1 MSDDN
6 KKKTQKQVAP
16 ANLYEAMLA
25 FQSLSVAAV
34 KSGKNPAFK
43 SNYATLEAVIEAVE
57 QAHQFGLCFMQHIE
71 YERGANDETLAFVRT
86 VVIHAPSGQTNDKTV
101 VPIFLGKAH
110 NPMQALGSGITYAKR
125 YGLQSA
131 FGLPSEDDDANGANV
146 NGGQPIKVTQT
157 TEW

>member
-1 MSDDN
+1 MSNNTEN
-6 KKKTQKQVAP
+6 KSKKQSAP
-16 ANLYEAMLA
+16 TNLYEAMLA

-34 KSGKNPAFK
+34 KEGKNPAFK
-43 SNYATLEAVIEAVE
+43 SNYATLEAVIKAVE

-71 YERGANDETLAFVRT
+71 YDRDEAGNTLSFVRT
-86 VVIHAPSGQTNDKTV
+86 VVIHAPSGQTNDQTV

-131 FGLPSEDDDANGANV
+131 FGLPSEDDDANGANQ
-146 NGGQPIKVTQT
+146 NGGQPVTVTQT
-157 TEW
+157 SEW

>member
-1 MSDDN
+1 MTNNKDIEN
-6 KKKTQKQVAP
+6 KKQDAP
-16 ANLYEAMLA
+16 SNLYEGMLA

-71 YERGANDETLAFVRT
+71 YERGVNGETLAFVRT
-86 VVIHAPSGQTNDKTV
+86 VVIHAPSGQTNDQTV

-131 FGLPSEDDDANGANV
+131 FGLPSEDDDADGANV

-157 TEW
+157 SEW

>member
-6 KKKTQKQVAP
+6 QKQNKKQVTP
-16 ANLYEAMLA
+16 SNLYGAMLE
-25 FQSLSVAAV
+25 FQKLSVSAV

-57 QAHQFGLCFMQHIE
+57 QAQQFGLCFMQHIE
-71 YERGANDETLAFVRT
+71 YEQGSEGNVLAFVRT
-86 VVIHAPSGQTNDKTV
+86 VVIHAPSGEVNDRTV

-131 FGLPSEDDDANGANV
+131 FGLPSEDDDGNGAGTGVKPVVQNTTV
-146 NGGQPIKVTQT
+146 

>member
-1 MSDDN
+1 MSDN
-6 KKKTQKQVAP
+6 TQKKTKKQDTP
-16 ANLYEAMLA
+16 SNLYEAMLA

-43 SNYATLEAVIEAVE
+43 SNYATLEAVIEAVD

-71 YERGANDETLAFVRT
+71 YDKGEDGNTLAYVRT
-86 VVIHAPSGQTNDKTV
+86 VVIHAPSGETNDQTV
-101 VPIFLGKAH
+101 VPIYLGKAH

-131 FGLPSEDDDANGANV
+131 FGLPSEDDDANSTNV
-146 NGGQPIKVTQT
+146 NGGTPVVTQT